1 MMQIPTTLFS
11 FSLLPLLIR
20 ALSLS
25 NAQKRADQNGLGW
38 HFVQNGTSGIVALES
53 IIVSDTLAIFFDN
66 YTADPLQINDHPALG
81 ALWNLETN
89 TASPLNVLSDTF
101 CGSGAILSNGTMVT
115 SIVTLNTTYS
125 THSGIPGQ
133 YRWRCR

>member
-1 MMQIPTTLFS
+1 
-11 FSLLPLLIR
+11 
-20 ALSLS
+20 
-25 NAQKRADQNGLGW
+25 LGW

-66 YTADPLQINDHPALG
+66 FTADPLQINDHPALG

-115 SIVTLNTTYS
+115 SIVYPRYYIIDS
-125 THSGIPGQ
+125 GRHSRSVSVETQLISLVLMTGG
-133 YRWRCR
+133 

>member
-1 MMQIPTTLFS
+1 MQIPATLFS

-20 ALSLS
+20 AFSLS
-25 NAQKRADQNGLGW
+25 NAQKMADQTGLGW

-66 YTADPLQINDHPALG
+66 YTHDPLQINGHPALG
-81 ALWNLETN
+81 AFWNLETN

-115 SIVTLNTTYS
+115 SIVTLNTT
-125 THSGIPGQ
+125 
-133 YRWRCR
+133 